1 MEWLVQVLT
10 VFIIMISPA
19 LHGLEQTEVGIRPC
33 SPLDE
38 GTGTD
43 GVARGS
49 GTRLSLESGE
59 CVVRGGQVGECPL
72 RCSKAVHTTSAAF
85 MLSSLCH
92 LPTIL

>member
-1 MEWLVQVLT
+1 M
-10 VFIIMISPA
+10 IMISPA

-43 GVARGS
+43 GVAGGS

-59 CVVRGGQVGECPL
+59 CVARGQVGECPL